1 MLTCQDGHFFFGQM
15 IKQLLTPGP
24 IDIYLDW
31 MRQWPEEP
39 LIRYLSVANTETILL
54 NSPAALR
61 EMQQTKAYSF
71 CKPGIAA
78 RMFSPITGIGL
89 MFSEGDVHKRL
100 RNKLSR
106 MFCSHGG

>member
-1 MLTCQDGHFFFGQM
+1 ML
-15 IKQLLTPGP
+15 KQLMTPGP
-24 IDIYLDW
+24 IDVYLDW
-31 MRQWPEEP
+31 MKQWPNDH
-39 LIRYLSVANTETILL
+39 LIRYLSIANTETILL

-89 MFSEGDVHKRL
+89 MFSEGETHKRL
-100 RNKLSR
+100 RNQLNR
-106 MFCSHGG
+106 G